1 MLVDSG
7 VFTVKHEK
15 IMICFL
21 ICEYFH
27 QKYWP
32 GKVVLE
38 FDEWIKWS
46 GEKHLQLRLQ
56 NNFWSPQRLC
66 KTCFNCNPIFQC
78 RSNRILNPLNWT
90 THMSHPNFFM
100 NKVVQKKTFAFR
112 PINAMFGDYWGCIVA
127 KLFNSSIRIE
137 FWACVWAGIQVF
149 SMTSPMRH

>member
-66 KTCFNCNPIFQC
+66 TTCFNCNPIFQC

-100 NKVVQKKTFAFR
+100 NKKPSPSDSSMQCLGTTGVALL
-112 PINAMFGDYWGCIVA
+112 PNCLINQFEIIFVNRILGMCVGRH
-127 KLFNSSIRIE
+127 SS
-137 FWACVWAGIQVF
+137 F
-149 SMTSPMRH
+149 

>member
-1 MLVDSG
+1 MVFTFEKYPIPFAWINTNLKTLENNRLLVDSG

-56 NNFWSPQRLC
+56 NNF
-66 KTCFNCNPIFQC
+66 
-78 RSNRILNPLNWT
+78 
-90 THMSHPNFFM
+90 
-100 NKVVQKKTFAFR
+100 
-112 PINAMFGDYWGCIVA
+112 
-127 KLFNSSIRIE
+127 
-137 FWACVWAGIQVF
+137 
-149 SMTSPMRH
+149 

>member
-1 MLVDSG
+1 M
-7 VFTVKHEK
+7 KHEN

-21 ICEYFH
+21 IFEYFH

-66 KTCFNCNPIFQC
+66 TMCFNCNPIFQC
-78 RSNRILNPLNWT
+78 HSSRILNPLNQT
-90 THMSHPNFFM
+90 THRTHLKISFT
-100 NKVVQKKTFAFR
+100 NKVVQK
-112 PINAMFGDYWGCIVA
+112 N
-127 KLFNSSIRIE
+127 LFLQTQQCVGTTGVEWLPNRLILKFEIIFVNTILSMCVGKHSS
-137 FWACVWAGIQVF
+137 F
-149 SMTSPMRH
+149 